1 MKTKPTIGI
10 VGLWHLGCVA
20 AAAWLKL
27 GHQVIACDFD
37 LRLIDSLSQGKAPLY
52 EPDLDASLLSGL
64 EKKQITFSLDPSS
77 LKACEFIFMT
87 YDTPVNEQD
96 LYDLH
101 ILEEA
106 LEKISPHLSS
116 EAVLIISSQVPVGT
130 CKKWQN
136 KLKNPIVYSPEN
148 LKLGEAIANYLRPGH
163 IVFGCNKEKALLRVR
178 DLFSS
183 IPATY
188 ITMDLNS
195 AEMTKHAIN
204 AFLASS
210 ITFANQLSDACGLS
224 GAHFKQVT
232 QAMKHDPRIGNKAYI
247 KAGVGFS
254 GGTLGRDLRIL
265 SQINTSRGGGT
276 FPFFQEI
283 WQHNRQRPKLLVYKM
298 GRILG
303 QFPQKTI
310 SFLGVTYKPGT
321 STLRRSIPLEMA
333 RDFTRK
339 GAKVKIFD
347 PKADWS
353 EIEPIEGIIKVQNP
367 YDLGKDADFLL
378 VLTEWP
384 EFKHLDFQLLGE
396 HMISKR
402 LFDPYGY
409 FSDDYETIQASGFTI
424 FNHLM

>member
-1 MKTKPTIGI
+1 MQVKPPIGI
-10 VGLWHLGCVA
+10 LGLWHLGCVA
-20 AAAWLKL
+20 AVSWLKL
-27 GHQVIACDFD
+27 GYKVAACDFD
-37 LRLIDSLSQGKAPLY
+37 SSLIDSLSQGKAPLY
-52 EPDLDASLLSGL
+52 EPGLDTALQSGL
-64 EKKQITFSLDPSS
+64 EKKQIHFSTDPSH
-77 LKACEFIFMT
+77 LKNCEFIFIT
-87 YDTPVNEQD
+87 FDTPVDEHD
-96 LYDLH
+96 LYQLKP
-101 ILEEA
+101 LEEA
-106 LEKISPHLSS
+106 LEKITPHLSS
-116 EAVLIISSQVPVGT
+116 ESVLIVSSQVPVGT
-130 CKKWQN
+130 CKKWQDLY
-136 KLKNPIVYSPEN
+136 KRPIVYSPEN
-148 LKLGEAIANYLRPGH
+148 LKLGEAIANYLHPGH
-163 IVFGCNKEKALLRVR
+163 IVLGCNERKILSRVKQ
-178 DLFSS
+178 LFSS

-210 ITFANQLSDACGLS
+210 ITFANHLSDACGLS
-224 GAHFKQVT
+224 GANFKQVT
-232 QAMKHDPRIGNKAYI
+232 YAMKHDPRIGQKAYV
-247 KAGVGFS
+247 KAGIGFS

-265 SQINTSRGGGT
+265 SQLNTSRGGGT

-298 GRILG
+298 GRILK
-303 QFPQKTI
+303 QFQQKTI

-333 RDFTRK
+333 RDFARK
-339 GAKVKIFD
+339 GVKVKIFD

-353 EIEPIEGIIKVQNP
+353 DIEPIEGVIRVQNP
-367 YDLGKDADFLL
+367 YDLGKDSDFLL

-396 HMISKR
+396 HMLNKR

-409 FSDDYETIQASGFTI
+409 FAEDYETIEEAGFTI